1 MGSGQAGAGGKRGT
15 RGRWTEG
22 KAGALLASTCSA
34 VSAPLLAQTPHT
46 CANSRN
52 SSARSEET
60 GQKEASGTPVKVPE
74 ENVLQVDGESGG
86 EATEHGGRPGTPAG
100 LRFL

>member
-1 MGSGQAGAGGKRGT
+1 M
-15 RGRWTEG
+15 
-22 KAGALLASTCSA
+22 
-34 VSAPLLAQTPHT
+34 
-46 CANSRN
+46 
-52 SSARSEET
+52 
-60 GQKEASGTPVKVPE
+60 PVKVPE